1 MERVMNTQQI
11 LEETVKILSMIELPV
26 IQQDA
31 ISAVYGSIRNLQ
43 IVLKMMED
51 EKKAVENHGNA
62 DAE

>member
-11 LEETVKILSMIELPV
+11 LEILSMIELPV

-31 ISAVYGSIRNLQ
+31 ISAIYGSIRNLQ

>member
-11 LEETVKILSMIELPV
+11 LEETVKILGMIELPV

-31 ISAVYGSIRNLQ
+31 ISAIYGSIRNIQ

-51 EKKAVENHGNA
+51 EEKNGNA

>member
-1 MERVMNTQQI
+1 MERVMNTQKI
-11 LEETVKILSMIELPV
+11 LEETVKILGMIELPV

-31 ISAVYGSIRNLQ
+31 ISAIYGSIRNIQ

-51 EKKAVENHGNA
+51 EEKNGNA